1 VNSNARGV
9 VAYLVGAF
17 TIAWANL
24 AAADCLGFS
33 SDPLRYRVVTLPAVF
48 APAMAA
54 FVVRKWVTREGF
66 SDAGLRPNLRKRWPY
81 YLFAWFY
88 PALVAVGVLALMMCM
103 GARPSEPIPAFWL
116 LFRVAPLPLELTVG
130 SLAAG
135 TLIWGEEFGWRGYL
149 QVRLLAHRP
158 VLAAIATGLIWTV
171 WHAPG
176 FLWGA
181 VLSIDLA
188 LSAVAFALGAVLVSI
203 VLGWLRLRTGS
214 IWPAT
219 LFHAAHNTAIAAG
232 TLTTLI
238 SAMAGRGWDWTWI
251 AWILYFIPVAALCVW
266 ILVTGQLRWQGTAEG
281 TAEQSPTAR

>member
-1 VNSNARGV
+1 MNSNARGV
-9 VAYLVGAF
+9 VAYLIGAF
-17 TIAWANL
+17 TIAWADL
-24 AAADCLGFS
+24 AVAGYLGFS
-33 SDPLRYRVVTLPAVF
+33 SDPQQYRVATLPAVF
-48 APAMAA
+48 APAVAA
-54 FVVRKWVTREGF
+54 YVVRKWVTREGF

-88 PALVAVGVLALMMCM
+88 PGLMAVGAIALMMCM
-103 GARPSEPIPAFWL
+103 GARPAEPIPAFWL

-130 SLAAG
+130 SLAAS

-149 QVRLLAHRP
+149 QVRLLARRP
-158 VLAAIATGLIWTV
+158 ALAAVATGLIWAL

-176 FLWGA
+176 LLWGA

-188 LSAVAFALGAVLVSI
+188 LSAVVLAMGAVLGSV

-219 LFHAAHNTAIAAG
+219 LFHAAQNTAISAG

-238 SAMAGRGWDWTWI
+238 SVMAGRGWDWSWI
-251 AWILYFIPVAALCVW
+251 SWVLYLIPLAALCVW
-266 ILVTGQLRWQGTAEG
+266 ILVTRQLRSQGSSEEG
-281 TAEQSPTAR
+281 EGR